1 VALGLQW
8 NAKLNLEAGTMSM
21 LQENRRVWQRHL
33 MAESR
38 RNIEA
43 LLDDLCDD
51 PIYKIMATSAT
62 YKGQA
67 QVRQFYTD
75 LFEGIPEANF
85 ELVNSFVGEEGVVAE
100 SILRGAQ
107 RGSWLGILP
116 TNREIVLPLAIVVP
130 MMHGQILGE
139 RLYFDLATLARQL
152 GIPVEAI
159 SIK

>member
-1 VALGLQW
+1 
-8 NAKLNLEAGTMSM
+8 MSM

-33 MAESR
+33 LAENR
-38 RNIEA
+38 RNLEA
-43 LLDDLCDD
+43 LLDNLCAD
-51 PIYKIMATSAT
+51 PIYKVMAISAT
-62 YKGQA
+62 YKGRD
-67 QVRQFYTD
+67 QVRQFYAD
-75 LFEGIPEANF
+75 LFAGIPEANF

-107 RGSWLGILP
+107 HGSWLGIPP
-116 TNREIVLPLAIVVP
+116 THHEVVLPVAIVTP

-152 GIPVEAI
+152 GIAVDAI

>member
-1 VALGLQW
+1 
-8 NAKLNLEAGTMSM
+8 MSI
-21 LQENRRVWQRHL
+21 LHENRRVWQRHL
-33 MAESR
+33 LAENR
-38 RNIEA
+38 RNLEA
-43 LLDDLCDD
+43 LLDNLCDD

-62 YKGQA
+62 FKGQA

-75 LFEGIPEANF
+75 LFDGMPEANF

-107 RGSWLGILP
+107 RGDWLGVPPTDHEIALP
-116 TNREIVLPLAIVVP
+116 MTIVVP

-139 RLYFDLATLARQL
+139 RMYFDLATLARQL
-152 GIPVEAI
+152 GVAVDTI

>member
-1 VALGLQW
+1 MELRR
-8 NAKLNLEAGTMSM
+8 LNVEAGTMSM
-21 LQENRRVWQRHL
+21 LHENRRVWQRHL
-33 MAESR
+33 LAESR

-43 LLDDLCDD
+43 LLDNLCAD

-62 YKGQA
+62 FKGQQ
-67 QVRQFYTD
+67 QVRQFYAD
-75 LFEGIPEANF
+75 LFEGIPAANF

-100 SILRGAQ
+100 VILRGAQ
-107 RGSWLGILP
+107 RGSWLGIPP
-116 TNREIVLPLAIVVP
+116 TEREVVLPMTIVVP

-152 GIPVEAI
+152 GIAVDAI

>member
-1 VALGLQW
+1 
-8 NAKLNLEAGTMSM
+8 MSM
-21 LQENRRVWQRHL
+21 LHENRRVWQRHL
-33 MAESR
+33 VAESR

-43 LLDDLCDD
+43 LLDNLCAD
-51 PIYKIMATSAT
+51 PIYKIMATSVT

-67 QVRQFYTD
+67 QVRQFYAD

-85 ELVNSFVGEEGVVAE
+85 ESVNSFVGEEGVVAE

-107 RGSWLGILP
+107 RGSWLGIPP

-139 RLYFDLATLARQL
+139 RLYFDLATLARQM
-152 GIPVEAI
+152 GIAVEAI

>member
-1 VALGLQW
+1 
-8 NAKLNLEAGTMSM
+8 MSM

-33 MAESR
+33 LAESR
-38 RNIEA
+38 RNIEV
-43 LLDDLCDD
+43 LLDDLCAD

-67 QVRQFYTD
+67 QVRQFYVD

-85 ELVNSFVGEEGVVAE
+85 ELINSFVGEEGVVAE

-107 RGSWLGILP
+107 LGPWLSIPP
-116 TNREIVLPLAIVVP
+116 TKREVVLPMTVVVP

-152 GIPVEAI
+152 GVVVDTI

>member
-1 VALGLQW
+1 
-8 NAKLNLEAGTMSM
+8 MSM
-21 LQENRRVWQRHL
+21 FQENRRVWQRHL
-33 MAESR
+33 MAENR
-38 RNIEA
+38 RNLDA
-43 LLDDLCDD
+43 LLDNLCAD
-51 PIYKIMATSAT
+51 PIYKIMAISAT

-67 QVRQFYTD
+67 QVRKFYAD
-75 LFEGIPEANF
+75 LFAGIPEANF

-107 RGSWLGILP
+107 RGPWLGIPP
-116 TNREIVLPLAIVVP
+116 TQREVVLPLAIVVP

-152 GIPVEAI
+152 GVPVDSI

>member
-1 VALGLQW
+1 MGMTRLEP
-8 NAKLNLEAGTMSM
+8 EAGMMSM

-33 MAESR
+33 LAENR

-43 LLDDLCDD
+43 LLDNLCAD
-51 PIYKIMATSAT
+51 PIYKIMAISAT
-62 YKGQA
+62 FKGKA

-75 LFEGIPEANF
+75 LFEGVPDANF

-107 RGSWLGILP
+107 RGSWLGIPP
-116 TNREIVLPLAIVVP
+116 TSREIVLPMTIVVP

-152 GIPVEAI
+152 GIAVDTI